1 MIKLGNSLGHRS
13 IPVAFNWLVDPLS
26 LNPYLYFDGS
36 ENVTTAG
43 GAVSSWSQVIAG
55 TNQLNKT
62 LGQLTGDW
70 QPDNAS
76 EKSIDFDG
84 TEEDR
89 LAFDVEVEQ
98 AGVLIVGT
106 SNGCFAFEVN
116 SQSVDEITAL
126 GWETGY
132 FIDLDLFA
140 MVLLPATVTDREIA
154 GVIQYFVDVKG
165 ATRNPTGS
173 LYNYWRNRTDI
184 LIPKFDAIDF
194 SGVSDVSTSAMNCF
208 GQSGLISFPSIS
220 WAGLSGWDVGYMF
233 YYCTDLASFEA
244 PTDTSG
250 VTILVSTFNGCSSL
264 TSMPVFDTSNVT
276 RFDSCWM
283 RCGLTSFPEFDVSSG
298 TNFDHTWYNN
308 NFTAFPNLTYNDSSA
323 IVFSNAWNSCSSLT
337 SFPASDL
344 SKGTNFYRSWYNC
357 TGLTSFPSAAEGLDV
372 SNGTTFWEA
381 WYHCTALTSFP
392 SDVDLSGGT
401 NFKNAWNDCT
411 ALTSFPALD
420 LSAGTNFFAAWY
432 ECQSMTSFL
441 ATDLSGGLDFYAA
454 WYDCRALTSFPA
466 LALSSGT
473 NFGYAWYGCTAMT
486 SFLATGLDSGTSFIF
501 AWNGCSALTSFP
513 ALDLS
518 SGNDFENAWQG
529 CTAMTE
535 FGSCTFS
542 DDAVVL
548 DFQYA
553 WQSSG
558 LTSFPSDV
566 DLSRGTG
573 FLAAWHSTEIVNFPA
588 LDLSNSTKFEYAF
601 AENSD
606 MTSWGACTMTLG
618 RKFRRA
624 WFQNRSLATFP
635 SGVFDSW
642 SPASVDDKCFEEA
655 WTDCDSL
662 TATSVENILNSLAT
676 AGVAAPSSG
685 VDITIDYDAGTGTP
699 SVASAVSTLKG
710 LSPAWTITLN
720 GVAQ

>member
-1 MIKLGNSLGHRS
+1 MIKLGNSLGSRS
-13 IPVAFNWLVDPLS
+13 IPAAFNWIVDPLV
-26 LNPYLYFDGS
+26 LNPFLYFDGA

-43 GAVSSWSQVIAG
+43 GAVSSWGERSAG
-55 TNQLNKT
+55 TNQLDRT
-62 LGQLTGDW
+62 LAQGTASL
-70 QPDNAS
+70 QPDNTT
-76 EKSIDFDG
+76 EKSVDFDG
-84 TEEDR
+84 TDDK
-89 LAFDVEVEQ
+89 LAFDVAVAQ
-98 AGVLIVGT
+98 AGVLICAT
-106 SNGCFAFEVN
+106 NNGIFAYEVDAD
-116 SQSVDEITAL
+116 SVDEITAL
-126 GWETGY
+126 GWEKGY
-132 FIDLDLFA
+132 FQDLDLFA
-140 MVLLPATVTDREIA
+140 MALLPTTVTDTQIA
-154 GVIQYFVDVKG
+154 GVIKYLERETG
-165 ATRNPTGS
+165 ATKNPTGD
-173 LYNYWRNRTDI
+173 LTDYWRGRTD
-184 LIPKFDAIDF
+184 LVTPKFDALDF
-194 SGVSDVSTSAMNCF
+194 SGVTNLAVS
-208 GQSGLISFPSIS
+208 
-220 WAGLSGWDVGYMF
+220 
-233 YYCTDLASFEA
+233 
-244 PTDTSG
+244 
-250 VTILVSTFNGCSSL
+250 
-264 TSMPVFDTSNVT
+264 
-276 RFDSCWM
+276 
-283 RCGLTSFPEFDVSSG
+283 
-298 TNFDHTWYNN
+298 WYQ
-308 NFTAFPNLTYNDSSA
+308 
-323 IVFSNAWNSCSSLT
+323 CSSLT
-337 SFPASDL
+337 SFPFIDTSSVTSLGYTWNSCQSLTSFPKLDTSSVINFSSAWENCMALTSFPLIDVSSGTTLTNAWKNCQSLTSFPSLDL
-344 SKGTNFYRSWYNC
+344 SNGPSFISTWHDC
-357 TGLTSFPSAAEGLDV
+357 TGLTSFPALDLSSGTDFSSAWEGLTSLTSFLAVDV
-372 SNGTTFWEA
+372 SGGTSFVETWKSCNQITSFPALDLSSGTTFLEA
-381 WYHCTALTSFP
+381 WYHCTAMTSFNATGL
-392 SDVDLSGGT
+392 DSGT
-401 NFKNAWNDCT
+401 IFKNAWNDCT
-411 ALTSFPALD
+411 ALASFPALD

-441 ATDLSGGLDFYAA
+441 ATDLSAGLDFYAA

-553 WQSSG
+553 WQGSG

-573 FLAAWHSTEIVNFPA
+573 FLTAWHSTKIVNFPA

-601 AENSD
+601 AENSF

-676 AGVAAPSSG
+676 AGVAAPSSA

-699 SVASAVSTLKG
+699 SVASAVATLKG